1 MWNLQYSVF
10 VNITLNYIAHDM
22 FDFKERY
29 YRRLYDLVVA
39 SLKEKFGNSVAITPQ
54 DNIDDSS
61 TDHSDHGNERQDHH
75 KTELL
80 ATANKESSQTNV
92 RTKTT
97 NLHCTREET
106 TAQALFVLRGDLC
119 PAVGHV

>member
-10 VNITLNYIAHDM
+10 INITLNSIAHEM
-22 FDFKERY
+22 FGFKERY

-39 SLKEKFGNSVAITPQ
+39 SSKEKFGNSVAITPQ
-54 DNIDDSS
+54 DNIADS
-61 TDHSDHGNERQDHH
+61 TDHSDHGKERQDHH

-80 ATANKESSQTNV
+80 ATANNESSQTNV

-97 NLHCTREET
+97 NLHCTHVET
-106 TAQALFVLRGDLC
+106 TAQALSF
-119 PAVGHV
+119 